1 MSRFFGFRCLM
12 FVLAYHTSYIRNKH
26 RITKIEQ
33 RKKHMK
39 IKTLLILGL
48 MISTFISA
56 KNAPAEKLTWDML
69 KDVSFKKKW
78 YPQESIFMLYPTFGA
93 PLKKLENKEVII
105 RGYVIPVDVATNM
118 YVLSAFPYS
127 QCFFCGGAGPES
139 VMSLKPLK
147 SEVRKY
153 KTDDM
158 HTFKGKLKLNADDIY
173 EMNYILE
180 EADMIE

>member
-1 MSRFFGFRCLM
+1 
-12 FVLAYHTSYIRNKH
+12 
-26 RITKIEQ
+26 
-33 RKKHMK
+33 MK
-39 IKTLLILGL
+39 IRALVILGL
-48 MISTFISA
+48 ICSSFISA
-56 KNAPAEKLTWDML
+56 KQHSLTHSFSHSLIIPPAEKLTWDML

-78 YPQESIFMLYPTFGA
+78 YAQESIFMLYPTFGA

-105 RGYVIPVDVATNM
+105 KGYVIPVDVATNM

>member
-1 MSRFFGFRCLM
+1 
-12 FVLAYHTSYIRNKH
+12 
-26 RITKIEQ
+26 
-33 RKKHMK
+33 MK
-39 IKTLLILGL
+39 IRTLVILGL
-48 MISTFISA
+48 ICSTFISA
-56 KNAPAEKLTWDML
+56 KQYSLNHSFTHSLIIPPAEKLTWDML

-78 YPQESIFMLYPTFGA
+78 YPQESIFMLYPTFGT

-105 RGYVIPVDVATNM
+105 KGYVIPVDVATNM

-139 VMSLKPLK
+139 VMSLKPKK

-153 KTDDM
+153 KTDEM
-158 HTFKGKLKLNADDIY
+158 HTFTGKLKLNADDIY
-173 EMNYILE
+173 EMNYILD

>member
-1 MSRFFGFRCLM
+1 
-12 FVLAYHTSYIRNKH
+12 
-26 RITKIEQ
+26 
-33 RKKHMK
+33 MK

-48 MISTFISA
+48 IVSTFISA

-78 YPQESIFMLYPTFGA
+78 YAQESIFMLYPTFGA

-139 VMSLKPLK
+139 VMSLKPKK

-153 KTDDM
+153 KTDEM
-158 HTFKGKLKLNADDIY
+158 HTFTGKLKLNADDIY

>member
-1 MSRFFGFRCLM
+1 
-12 FVLAYHTSYIRNKH
+12 
-26 RITKIEQ
+26 
-33 RKKHMK
+33 MK
-39 IKTLLILGL
+39 IRALVILGL
-48 MISTFISA
+48 ICSTFISA
-56 KNAPAEKLTWDML
+56 KQYSLIPSGYAPRNHSIIVPPAEKLTWDML

-78 YPQESIFMLYPTFGA
+78 YAQESIFMLYPTFGA

-105 RGYVIPVDVATNM
+105 KGYVIPVDVATNM

-139 VMSLKPLK
+139 VMSLKPKK

-153 KTDDM
+153 KTDEM
-158 HTFKGKLKLNADDIY
+158 HTFTGKLKLNADDIY

>member
-1 MSRFFGFRCLM
+1 M

-48 MISTFISA
+48 MVSTFILA

-105 RGYVIPVDVATNM
+105 KGYVIPVDVATNM

-127 QCFFCGGAGPES
+127 QCFFCGGAGQ
-139 VMSLKPLK
+139 KK
-147 SEVRKY
+147 
-153 KTDDM
+153 
-158 HTFKGKLKLNADDIY
+158 H
-173 EMNYILE
+173 
-180 EADMIE
+180 

>member
-1 MSRFFGFRCLM
+1 MRR
-12 FVLAYHTSYIRNKH
+12 H
-26 RITKIEQ
+26 RVTD
-33 RKKHMK
+33 MK
-39 IKTLLILGL
+39 IKTLLLLGL
-48 MISTFISA
+48 IISTFISA

-105 RGYVIPVDVATNM
+105 KGYVIPVDVATNM

>member
-1 MSRFFGFRCLM
+1 
-12 FVLAYHTSYIRNKH
+12 
-26 RITKIEQ
+26 
-33 RKKHMK
+33 MK
-39 IKTLLILGL
+39 IKILLALSLILT
-48 MISTFISA
+48 TFISA
-56 KNAPAEKLTWDML
+56 TKLDENTLHHSNNKSLPLPAEKLTWDML

-93 PLKKLENKEVII
+93 PLKRLENKEVII
-105 RGYVIPVDVATNM
+105 KGYVIPVDVATNM

-139 VMSLKPLK
+139 VMSLKPKK

-153 KTDDM
+153 KTDEM
-158 HTFKGKLKLNADDIY
+158 HTFTGKLKLNADDIY
-173 EMNYILE
+173 EMNYILD

>member
-1 MSRFFGFRCLM
+1 
-12 FVLAYHTSYIRNKH
+12 
-26 RITKIEQ
+26 
-33 RKKHMK
+33 MK
-39 IKTLLILGL
+39 IKTLLALGL
-48 MISTFISA
+48 ILTTFISA
-56 KNAPAEKLTWDML
+56 TKLDKNSLRHSFNHSLIGLPAEKLTWDML

-78 YPQESIFMLYPTFGA
+78 YPQESIFMLYPTFGV

-105 RGYVIPVDVATNM
+105 KGYVIPVDVATNM

-139 VMSLKPLK
+139 VMSLKPKK

-153 KTDDM
+153 KTDEM
-158 HTFKGKLKLNADDIY
+158 HTFTGKLKLNADDIY
-173 EMNYILE
+173 EMNYILD

>member
-1 MSRFFGFRCLM
+1 
-12 FVLAYHTSYIRNKH
+12 
-26 RITKIEQ
+26 
-33 RKKHMK
+33 MK
-39 IKTLLILGL
+39 IRTLLALGL
-48 MISTFISA
+48 ILTTFISA
-56 KNAPAEKLTWDML
+56 TKLEEKTLRRSITKSLVLPAEKITWDML
-69 KDVSFKKKW
+69 KDVTFKKKW

-93 PLKKLENKEVII
+93 PLKKLENKEVMIK
-105 RGYVIPVDVATNM
+105 GYVIPVDVATNM

-139 VMSLKPLK
+139 VMSLKPKK

-153 KTDDM
+153 KTDEM
-158 HTFKGKLKLNADDIY
+158 HTFTGKLKLNADDIY

>member
-1 MSRFFGFRCLM
+1 
-12 FVLAYHTSYIRNKH
+12 
-26 RITKIEQ
+26 
-33 RKKHMK
+33 MK
-39 IKTLLILGL
+39 IKALIILSL
-48 MISTFISA
+48 ICSTFISA
-56 KNAPAEKLTWDML
+56 KQYSLTHSFTQSLIVPPAEKLTWDML

>member
-1 MSRFFGFRCLM
+1 
-12 FVLAYHTSYIRNKH
+12 
-26 RITKIEQ
+26 
-33 RKKHMK
+33 MK
-39 IKTLLILGL
+39 IKTLLALGL
-48 MISTFISA
+48 ILTTFVSA
-56 KNAPAEKLTWDML
+56 TKLDEKTLRLSVTKSLPLPAEKITWDML
-69 KDVSFKKKW
+69 KDVTFKKKW

-93 PLKKLENKEVII
+93 PLKKLENKEVMIK
-105 RGYVIPVDVATNM
+105 GYVIPVDVATNM

-139 VMSLKPLK
+139 VMSLKPKK

-153 KTDDM
+153 KTDEM
-158 HTFKGKLKLNADDIY
+158 HTFTGKLKLNADDIY

>member
-1 MSRFFGFRCLM
+1 
-12 FVLAYHTSYIRNKH
+12 
-26 RITKIEQ
+26 
-33 RKKHMK
+33 MK
-39 IKTLLILGL
+39 IKALVILSLIC
-48 MISTFISA
+48 STFISA
-56 KNAPAEKLTWDML
+56 KQHSFTHSFTHSLIIPPAEKITWDML
-69 KDVSFKKKW
+69 KDVTFKKKW

-93 PLKKLENKEVII
+93 PLKRLENKEVMIK
-105 RGYVIPVDVATNM
+105 GYVIPVDVATNM

-139 VMSLKPLK
+139 VMSLKPKK

-153 KTDDM
+153 KTDEM
-158 HTFKGKLKLNADDIY
+158 HTFTGKLKLNADDIY

>member
-1 MSRFFGFRCLM
+1 
-12 FVLAYHTSYIRNKH
+12 
-26 RITKIEQ
+26 
-33 RKKHMK
+33 MK
-39 IKTLLILGL
+39 IRALVILGL
-48 MISTFISA
+48 ICSTFISA
-56 KNAPAEKLTWDML
+56 KQYSLIPSFHHSIIVSPAEKLTWDML

-105 RGYVIPVDVATNM
+105 RGYVIPVDVSTNM

>member
-1 MSRFFGFRCLM
+1 
-12 FVLAYHTSYIRNKH
+12 
-26 RITKIEQ
+26 
-33 RKKHMK
+33 
-39 IKTLLILGL
+39 
-48 MISTFISA
+48 MISTFILA

-78 YPQESIFMLYPTFGA
+78 YPQESIFMLYPTFGL

-105 RGYVIPVDVATNM
+105 KGYVIPVDVATNM

>member
-1 MSRFFGFRCLM
+1 
-12 FVLAYHTSYIRNKH
+12 
-26 RITKIEQ
+26 
-33 RKKHMK
+33 MK
-39 IKTLLILGL
+39 IKTLLALGL
-48 MISTFISA
+48 ILTTFISA
-56 KNAPAEKLTWDML
+56 KRLDENAFRPSVIKSLPLPAEKLTWDML

-78 YPQESIFMLYPTFGA
+78 YPQESIFMLYPTFGV

-105 RGYVIPVDVATNM
+105 KGYVIPVDVATNM

-139 VMSLKPLK
+139 VMSLKPKK

-153 KTDDM
+153 KTDEM
-158 HTFKGKLKLNADDIY
+158 HTFTGKLKLNADDIY
-173 EMNYILE
+173 EMNYILD

>member
-1 MSRFFGFRCLM
+1 
-12 FVLAYHTSYIRNKH
+12 
-26 RITKIEQ
+26 
-33 RKKHMK
+33 MK
-39 IKTLLILGL
+39 IRALVILGL
-48 MISTFISA
+48 ICSTFISA
-56 KNAPAEKLTWDML
+56 KQYSLTHSFTQSLIVPPAEKLTWDML

-78 YPQESIFMLYPTFGA
+78 YAQESIFMLYPTFGA

-105 RGYVIPVDVATNM
+105 KGYVIPVDVATNM

>member
-1 MSRFFGFRCLM
+1 
-12 FVLAYHTSYIRNKH
+12 
-26 RITKIEQ
+26 
-33 RKKHMK
+33 MK
-39 IKTLLILGL
+39 IKTLLALGL
-48 MISTFISA
+48 ILTTFISA
-56 KNAPAEKLTWDML
+56 KRLDENAFRPSVIKSLPLPAEKLTWDML

-78 YPQESIFMLYPTFGA
+78 YPQESIFMLYPTFGV

-105 RGYVIPVDVATNM
+105 KGYVIPVDVATNM

-139 VMSLKPLK
+139 VMSLKPKK

-153 KTDDM
+153 KTDEM
-158 HTFKGKLKLNADDIY
+158 HTFTGKLKLNADDLY
-173 EMNYILE
+173 EMNYILD

>member
-1 MSRFFGFRCLM
+1 
-12 FVLAYHTSYIRNKH
+12 
-26 RITKIEQ
+26 
-33 RKKHMK
+33 MK
-39 IKTLLILGL
+39 IKALVILGL
-48 MISTFISA
+48 ICSTFISA
-56 KNAPAEKLTWDML
+56 KQYSIIHSITHSIIIPLAEKLTWDML